1 MFPLPEMIIA
11 VLAQFAGLF
20 SAPVWGHAQVLLI
33 GAILCQ
39 GPRTVAAILR
49 VMGLGQD
56 PRFERYHRVLSRA
69 RWSGLQAARML
80 WGLLIRLLPPQWVPM
95 IVVDD
100 TVERRRGTRI
110 KAKGCYREA
119 VRSSQ
124 KHVVKCFG
132 LKWVC
137 LMLLVRLPWSSRL
150 WALPF
155 LTVLAPSK
163 QANQEAKKRHKT
175 TVDWTCQMV
184 KTVSRWLRRPWVL
197 LGDGGFACLHLAW
210 TCVQQEVVL
219 ISRLRLDAQ
228 LYDFPTLP
236 RRPRRGPKPRKGAR
250 LPALQDRVAEAQRS
264 GEEMEIY
271 WYGGETRRVRLLSDV
286 ALWYRRGQ
294 KPLPIR
300 WVLVV
305 NAEGDPDPAAFFC
318 TCPACKPL
326 SIVTAFVLRWNVEVT
341 FEESR
346 RHLGIETPRQWSD
359 LAIARTTP
367 ILFGLF
373 SLVCLMAHHWVEAG
387 ATLTPRTTAWYAQ
400 VEATFSDVLALV
412 RRTLWAHK
420 DFGTSADTNE
430 CLLFPKAAW
439 DAVLDQLAATV

>member
-1 MFPLPEMIIA
+1 MPPLPEMIIA
-11 VLAQFAGLF
+11 VLAPFAGLF
-20 SAPVWGHAQVLLI
+20 SSTVWSHAQVLII

-39 GPRTVAAILR
+39 GPRTVAAALR
-49 VMGLGQD
+49 VMGLGQE
-56 PRFERYHRVLSRA
+56 PRFERYHRVLNRA
-69 RWSGLQAARML
+69 RWSGLQAAKIL
-80 WGLLIRLLPPQWVPM
+80 LGLLIRLLPPPWVPLV
-95 IVVDD
+95 VVDD
-100 TVERRRGTRI
+100 TVERRQGKRI
-110 KAKGCYREA
+110 KAKGCYRDA
-119 VRSSQ
+119 VRSTRN
-124 KHVVKCFG
+124 HVVKCFG

-163 QANQEAKKRHKT
+163 PANTEAKKRHKT

-184 KTVSRWLRRPWVL
+184 KAVSRWLRRPWVL
-197 LGDGGFACLHLAW
+197 LGDGSFACLRLGW
-210 TCVQQEVVL
+210 TCVHHQVVL

-250 LPALQDRVAEAQRS
+250 LPALQDRVAEAQQF
-264 GEEMEIY
+264 GEEVELY
-271 WYGGETRRVRLLSDV
+271 WYGGERRRVRLLSDV

-294 KPLPIR
+294 QPLPIR

-305 NAEGDPDPAAFFC
+305 NAEGDPEPAAFFC
-318 TCPACKPL
+318 TCPACQPL

-346 RHLGIETPRQWSD
+346 RHLGIETQRQWSD

-367 ILFGLF
+367 VLFGLF
-373 SLVCLMAHHWVEAG
+373 SVICLMAHRLTVAG
-387 ATLTPRTTAWYAQ
+387 ATLLPRTTAWYAKA
-400 VEATFSDVLALV
+400 EATFSDVLALV
-412 RRTLWAHK
+412 RRTLWAHNY
-420 DFGTSADTNE
+420 FRTSVEEDE
-430 CLLFPKAAW
+430 CILFPRAAW
-439 DAVLDQLAATV
+439 EAVLDQLAATA